1 MQRVSL
7 RAGGWHS
14 RCSGGAIAPCA
25 TEVPG
30 VPETSSRNSDS
41 CLLRGGGAG
50 PAVRC
55 RGPAT
60 RRRRLL
66 RRPRDGRPSVGRP
79 SIGRL
84 AVRRRVHR
92 GETVPTGRIT
102 PIRGYYAP
110 YYNYYYNPFF
120 LGWGGYGF
128 GYGIGF
134 GYGYGYG
141 AYGYGAY
148 GYGYGPYPYGYPYPY
163 YWGGVY
169 DRTGAARIQ
178 VTPSQTQVFVDGYFV
193 GTADKFDGSMQRLRV
208 ESGAH
213 ELEFYL
219 EGYRTARQPV
229 LFRQEG
235 TVSIKL
241 AMEAVGPGE
250 TSERPT
256 PTVPP
261 ARDRQ
266 PQDPAGPPE
275 GYRGYPAD
283 RMPPPDRTPPP
294 QARGDRDDYG
304 TLAIR
309 VQPGDAEILIDGEH
323 WDGSAGNRLSVQL
336 VDGPHRVEIRRE
348 GFRPY
353 TANVRVKRGQTE
365 TLNVSLTQ

>member
-1 MQRVSL
+1 MATGL
-7 RAGGWHS
+7 R
-14 RCSGGAIAPCA
+14 
-25 TEVPG
+25 
-30 VPETSSRNSDS
+30 
-41 CLLRGGGAG
+41 LRL
-50 PAVRC
+50 RL
-55 RGPAT
+55 RI
-60 RRRRLL
+60 RRLRL
-66 RRPRDGRPSVGRP
+66 R
-79 SIGRL
+79 L
-84 AVRRRVHR
+84 W
-92 GETVPTGRIT
+92 TVS
-102 PIRGYYAP
+102 
-110 YYNYYYNPFF
+110 
-120 LGWGGYGF
+120 
-128 GYGIGF
+128 
-134 GYGYGYG
+134 
-141 AYGYGAY
+141 
-148 GYGYGPYPYGYPYPY
+148 YPYPY

-208 ESGAH
+208 EAGAH

-235 TVSIKL
+235 TVTIKL

-261 ARDRQ
+261 AGDRQ

-275 GYRGYPAD
+275 GYRGRPAD
-283 RMPPPDRTPPP
+283 RMPPPDRIPRPRP
-294 QARGDRDDYG
+294 RRSRRLRHAGHPGAAGRRGDPDRRRALG
-304 TLAIR
+304 WIR
-309 VQPGDAEILIDGEH
+309 G
-323 WDGSAGNRLSVQL
+323 GNRLSVQL